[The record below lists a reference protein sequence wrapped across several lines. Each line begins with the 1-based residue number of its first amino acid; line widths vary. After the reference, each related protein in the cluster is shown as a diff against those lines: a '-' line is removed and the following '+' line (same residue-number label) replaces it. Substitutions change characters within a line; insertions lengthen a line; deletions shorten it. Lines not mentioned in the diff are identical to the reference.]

1 MVCLCDC
8 GNIKNLKYFDIKSGK
23 VVSCGCYQKEQASK
37 TGSTIGLNNYKND
50 YNWYFIKNNEKIR
63 CRTGYE
69 VIYANYLIQNNI
81 DFEYEPKCFT
91 LDSNK
96 RYTPDFYLVNTNEW
110 IEIKG
115 TFRTDNGE
123 KQREKI
129 NIFKKNHKHT
139 ILYWEDIISICGLP
153 YKAYKTYFT
162 HANKLN
168 MKIEDYLGK
177 ILYL

>member
-50 YNWYFIKNNEKIR
+50 YN
-63 CRTGYE
+63 
-69 VIYANYLIQNNI
+69 
-81 DFEYEPKCFT
+81 
-91 LDSNK
+91 
-96 RYTPDFYLVNTNEW
+96 TNEW

-139 ILYWEDIISICGLP
+139 ILYWEDTISICGLP